1 VTAVVAAI
9 GRSGARQL
17 SVLGGLARFALRIV
31 AAAGRLTAAGRLVM
45 LRVLVNQIRFTALQA
60 MGLVALLA
68 ALLSFLVISQAA
80 AQLGKVGALQQIGTI
95 MVVAVIRELGPL
107 LTALIVVS
115 RSGTAIAAEMATNR
129 VMGEITA
136 LEAMGIDP
144 YIYLVL
150 PRVAGALIS
159 VTCLMVVFDAVSLV
173 SGFLGAHLLGPKMS
187 YDAYSQIVLATLS
200 AKDVWITLAKGF
212 FFGGAVA
219 LFCSFQGLAVT
230 AGPTE
235 IPQAV
240 TRGVVGTIVAIFV
253 MSAIFVFVAA

>member
-1 VTAVVAAI
+1 VTAAVAAI

-17 SVLGGLARFALRIV
+17 SVVGGLARFVVRALR
-31 AAAGRLTAAGRLVM
+31 AAVRLTRAGRWVM
-45 LRVLVNQIRFTALQA
+45 LRVLINQIRFTALQA
-60 MGLVALLA
+60 IVLVGFLA
-68 ALLSFLVISQAA
+68 AILAFLVISQSIR
-80 AQLGKVGALQQIGTI
+80 QLGRFGAIDNLGTI

-129 VMGEITA
+129 VMGEVTA

-150 PRVAGALIS
+150 PRMLGAIVSVA
-159 VTCLMVVFDAVSLV
+159 TLMVVFDAVALT
-173 SGFLGAHLLGPKMS
+173 SGYVAAATSGMS
-187 YDAYSQIVLATLS
+187 YTRYTAIVLKTLS
-200 AKDVWITLAKGF
+200 AGDVWLTLAKGV
-212 FFGGAVA
+212 FFGAAVA
-219 LFCSFQGLAVT
+219 LFCSYHGLAVK

-240 TRGVVGTIVAIFV
+240 TRGVVATIVAIFV
-253 MSAIFVFVAA
+253 MSALFVVIAS

>member
-1 VTAVVAAI
+1 MTAAVAAI

-17 SVLGGLARFALRIV
+17 SVLGGLARFVVRTVRSSTRLTR
-31 AAAGRLTAAGRLVM
+31 AGRWVT

-60 MGLVALLA
+60 IGLVAFLA
-68 ALLSFLVISQAA
+68 AILAFLVISQSIR
-80 AQLGKVGALQQIGTI
+80 QLGRFGAVDNLGTI

-129 VMGEITA
+129 VMGEVTA

-150 PRVAGALIS
+150 PRMLGAIVSVA
-159 VTCLMVVFDAVSLV
+159 TLMVLFDAVAMV
-173 SGFLGAHLLGPKMS
+173 SGYVAAATNGMALSRYTG
-187 YDAYSQIVLATLS
+187 IVLKTLS
-200 AKDVWITLAKGF
+200 AKDVWLTLAKGV
-212 FFGGAVA
+212 FFGASVAV
-219 LFCSFQGLAVT
+219 FCSYHGLAVK

-240 TRGVVGTIVAIFV
+240 TRGVVSTIVAIFIL
-253 MSAIFVFVAA
+253 SALFVAVAT